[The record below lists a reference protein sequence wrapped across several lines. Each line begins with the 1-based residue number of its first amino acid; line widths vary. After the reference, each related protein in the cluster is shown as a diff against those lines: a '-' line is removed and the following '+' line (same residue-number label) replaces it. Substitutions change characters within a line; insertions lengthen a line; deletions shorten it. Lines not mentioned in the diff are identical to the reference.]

1 MRKTIFKWHSVM
13 ALIALLPLA
22 IMSVTGSMLVFKF
35 EIDSLL
41 MPEQATLSYQ
51 TAPERKPMTTLVDY
65 VATSH
70 PNYEIGSWEI
80 FNDGYEADR
89 VYLLKH
95 GTDTW
100 YKTYL
105 DPYAGKML
113 SEPVG
118 IHSDFTDFILHLH
131 YTLLLDD
138 ISDTFPHLGL
148 IIGLIVAILF
158 TLLGISGLIIYRR
171 FWRRFFSF
179 RRSAPRLIVMSE
191 LHKLVGIWSS
201 PVLLALGITGTYFNA
216 AEYYHEAFEHHEEAH
231 HIVSDKMFNHGLNF
245 DAMMTQ
251 SHAAIT
257 GFKPTYWLFP
267 FEPEQSN
274 ITIFGSV
281 DDANPFISN
290 YAATVSF
297 DAETG
302 EHAYSFDI
310 REAAALDRLIDSF
323 RKLHFGHFAGLS
335 SKIIWCVMG
344 LAPVLLG
351 LTGLY
356 MWWQRRAKKR
366 RSRANRSNRVQAYS

>member
-1 MRKTIFKWHSVM
+1 MRKTLFKWHSAM
-13 ALIALLPLA
+13 ALIAILPLA
-22 IMSVTGSMLVFKF
+22 VMSVTGSMLVFKF

-41 MPEQATLSYQ
+41 LPKQATLTYQ
-51 TAPERKPMTTLVDY
+51 DQNVQRQPMNALVNY
-65 VATSH
+65 VADTH

-80 FNDGYEADR
+80 FDDSYEADR

-100 YKTYL
+100 FKTYL

-138 ISDTFPHLGL
+138 VSKTFPHMGVV
-148 IIGLIVAILF
+148 IGLAVAILF
-158 TLLGISGLIIYRR
+158 TLLGVSGLVIYRR

-179 RRSAPRLIVMSE
+179 RRQAPRLVMMSD
-191 LHKLVGIWSS
+191 LHKVIGIWSA
-201 PVLLALGITGTYFNA
+201 PVLLALGITGVYFNA
-216 AEYYHEAFEHHEEAH
+216 VEYYHEAFEHQEDEH
-231 HIVSDKMFNHGLNF
+231 HIVSHAMFNHSLDF

-251 SHAAIT
+251 SHRAVD
-257 GFKPTYWLFP
+257 GLKPTYWLFP
-267 FEPEQSN
+267 FEPEQTS

-281 DDANPFISN
+281 ADANPFISN

-297 DAETG
+297 DAQSGKQTF
-302 EHAYSFDI
+302 AYDI
-310 REAAALDRLIDSF
+310 RTASTVDRVIDSF
-323 RKLHFGHFAGLS
+323 RKLHFGHFAGLT
-335 SKIIWCVMG
+335 SKIIWCIMG

-351 LTGLY
+351 FTGLY
-356 MWWQRRAKKR
+356 LWWQRKRKKLK
-366 RSRANRSNRVQAYS
+366 SKKNRQLALS

>member
-51 TAPERKPMTTLVDY
+51 TVPERKPMTTLVDY
-65 VATSH
+65 VTTSH

-80 FNDGYEADR
+80 FDDGYEADR

-138 ISDTFPHLGL
+138 LSDTFPH
-148 IIGLIVAILF
+148 
-158 TLLGISGLIIYRR
+158 
-171 FWRRFFSF
+171 
-179 RRSAPRLIVMSE
+179 
-191 LHKLVGIWSS
+191 
-201 PVLLALGITGTYFNA
+201 
-216 AEYYHEAFEHHEEAH
+216 
-231 HIVSDKMFNHGLNF
+231 
-245 DAMMTQ
+245 
-251 SHAAIT
+251 
-257 GFKPTYWLFP
+257 
-267 FEPEQSN
+267 
-274 ITIFGSV
+274 
-281 DDANPFISN
+281 
-290 YAATVSF
+290 
-297 DAETG
+297 
-302 EHAYSFDI
+302 
-310 REAAALDRLIDSF
+310 
-323 RKLHFGHFAGLS
+323 
-335 SKIIWCVMG
+335 
-344 LAPVLLG
+344 
-351 LTGLY
+351 
-356 MWWQRRAKKR
+356 
-366 RSRANRSNRVQAYS
+366 

>member
-1 MRKTIFKWHSVM
+1 MRKTLFKWHSAM
-13 ALIALLPLA
+13 ALIAILPLA
-22 IMSVTGSMLVFKF
+22 VMSVTGSMLVFKF

-41 MPEQATLSYQ
+41 LPKQATLTYQ
-51 TAPERKPMTTLVDY
+51 DQGVQRQPMKVLVNY
-65 VATSH
+65 VADTH

-80 FNDGYEADR
+80 FDDGYEADR

-100 YKTYL
+100 FKTYL

-138 ISDTFPHLGL
+138 VSKTFPHMGVV
-148 IIGLIVAILF
+148 IGLAVAILF
-158 TLLGISGLIIYRR
+158 TLLGVSGLVIYRR

-179 RRSAPRLIVMSE
+179 RRQAPQLVMMSD
-191 LHKLVGIWSS
+191 LHKVIGIWSA
-201 PVLLALGITGTYFNA
+201 PVLLALGITGVYFNA
-216 AEYYHEAFEHHEEAH
+216 VEYYHEAFEHQEDEH
-231 HIVSDKMFNHGLNF
+231 HIVSHAMFNHSLDF

-251 SHAAIT
+251 SHRAVN
-257 GFKPTYWLFP
+257 GLKPTYWLFP
-267 FEPEQSN
+267 FEPEQTS

-281 DDANPFISN
+281 ADANPFISN

-297 DAETG
+297 DAQSGIQTF
-302 EHAYSFDI
+302 AYDI
-310 REAAALDRLIDSF
+310 RTASTVDRVIDSF
-323 RKLHFGHFAGLS
+323 RKLHFGHFAGLT
-335 SKIIWCVMG
+335 SKIIWCIMG

-351 LTGLY
+351 FTGLY
-356 MWWQRRAKKR
+356 LWWQRKRKKLK
-366 RSRANRSNRVQAYS
+366 SKKNRQLTLS